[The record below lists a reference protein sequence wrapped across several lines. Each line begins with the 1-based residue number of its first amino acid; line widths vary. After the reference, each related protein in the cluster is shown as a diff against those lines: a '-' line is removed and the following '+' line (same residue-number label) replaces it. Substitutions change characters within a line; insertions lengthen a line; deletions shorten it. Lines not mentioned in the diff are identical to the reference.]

1 MFLYLFL
8 FQPIATI
15 SICVV
20 YASTLVRLLLCCF
33 LLLFVLLVSL
43 FACTARLDGTVNNIR
58 MLSVQCKQC
67 APLSAVGVIRLH
79 GEVPQTNSRN
89 TVWQKKSFAP
99 SNSIVLHGKCQ
110 KAADEKKCSSSNV
123 NLKMFENKNKY
134 LLNVIKE
141 KHRRA

>member
-67 APLSAVGVIRLH
+67 APLSAVVVIRLH

-89 TVWQKKSFAP
+89 TVWQKKQFCSKQFNRFTRQM
-99 SNSIVLHGKCQ
+99 SKGGRRKKMFIIKCQ
-110 KAADEKKCSSSNV
+110 
-123 NLKMFENKNKY
+123 FEN
-134 LLNVIKE
+134 V
-141 KHRRA
+141 